1 MKQAIWSLSVFL
13 MLAGTPALHAFETFG
28 FTWERSYMPV
38 YFNPE
43 FMPELYA
50 EDDPRMN
57 KVLSLEVREEL
68 RIQIFEEKIR
78 EAAHTWSNEPD
89 NTLVV
94 MYQGRTNE
102 PCGELLHT
110 TTRICLQPDYQ
121 HYATARTSLR
131 SGGKFAM
138 ASEIILNAN
147 PDNLTQVWTY
157 ITAMHEMGHSIGF
170 KHVEKVV
177 AKAIMNPSFDYTMTP
192 LYPDDSAGLRHLYP
206 FTQSCAPVFDMEGGE
221 LGFWAKIYLGGLLHQ
236 VRFNY
241 RDNKKPA
248 YMEVVAA
255 PILDI
260 HNSQESSCALKL
272 DGPDDEGLFELSAP
286 YIVLEGQTYWL
297 DMELNPMVDGEA
309 ITLSILGYG
318 LIN

>member
-138 ASEIILNAN
+138 ASKIILNAN
-147 PDNLTQVWTY
+147 PDRLTQVWTY

-177 AKAIMNPSFDYTMTP
+177 AKAIMNPSFDYTMTS

-206 FTQSCAPVFDMEGGE
+206 FTEACAPVFDMEGGQ
-221 LGFWAKIYLGGLLHQ
+221 LGFWAEIYLPGVLHR
-236 VRFNY
+236 VRLNY
-241 RDNKKPA
+241 REPG
-248 YMEVVAA
+248 YLEVVAA
-255 PILDI
+255 PLLDI
-260 HNSQESSCALKL
+260 SSQERSCALKL
-272 DGPDDEGLFELSAP
+272 DGNELFIP
-286 YIVLEGQTYWL
+286 YIELEGQTYWL
-297 DMELNPMVDGEA
+297 KLELNPVLPGEA
-309 ITLSILGYG
+309 ITLDLVDYQPVPD
-318 LIN
+318 